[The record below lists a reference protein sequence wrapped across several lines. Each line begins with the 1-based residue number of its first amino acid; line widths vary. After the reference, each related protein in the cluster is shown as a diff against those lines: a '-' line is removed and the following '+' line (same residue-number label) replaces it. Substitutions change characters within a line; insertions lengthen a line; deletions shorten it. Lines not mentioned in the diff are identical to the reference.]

1 MYLLILSVN
10 KYSVPLHYI
19 SNYVPMHYT
28 SNYEHI
34 KLIVLGTYD
43 YISNYVP
50 MHSIWIHVPV

>member
-1 MYLLILSVN
+1 MYIMYLLILSVN
-10 KYSVPLHYI
+10 KYSVPMHYI

-50 MHSIWIHVPV
+50 MHSI